1 MADLNTA
8 DLRKELEGQIA
19 DLKKEMTKMSKTIAA
34 RASDAVDSA
43 SGAIDHVKSSANGA
57 ARTVS
62 RQAHAV
68 GDAIRE
74 NPGTAATVL
83 SSAGLV
89 GMMIGLAAGYL
100 LAGGSRR
107 W

>member
-8 DLRKELEGQIA
+8 DLRAEFEGQIA
-19 DLKKEMTKMSKTIAA
+19 ALKKEMAKMSKTIAA
-34 RASDAVDSA
+34 RASDAVEGA
-43 SGAIDHVKSSANGA
+43 SDAIGDMKSSANGA

-68 GDAIRE
+68 SDAIRE

-89 GMMIGLAAGYL
+89 GMAVGFAAGYL
-100 LAGGSRR
+100 LAGSGRR

>member
-1 MADLNTA
+1 MAELNTA
-8 DLRKELEGQIA
+8 DLRVELEGQIA
-19 DLKKEMTKMSKTIAA
+19 DLKKEMAKMSKTMAE
-34 RASDAVDSA
+34 RASDAVEGA
-43 SGAIDHVKSSANGA
+43 SGVIDDVKSSANEA

-89 GMMIGLAAGYL
+89 GIAIGLAAGYL
-100 LAGGSRR
+100 LAGGSKR